1 MTATPT
7 DREARTSTAKGF
19 AATAHLATFAVESG
33 FDDLPPTVVTR
44 GKAHLLDA
52 LGLGLAGAVVP
63 GTRILHDY
71 LAELA
76 VADGGAT
83 VVGSDLRLPARFA
96 AFLNGAAMHAHCYDD
111 TTPQHLPDRNG
122 GVHASGAVTA
132 TALALA
138 EPAGVGGRDLMAAY
152 HVGVEVSSRLNHAI
166 DNRHY
171 RDGFHA
177 TGTINVFGATAAAAR
192 LLGLDVATTQHALG
206 IAASQSS
213 GVRENFGT
221 MTNPF
226 HAGHAAEGGVVAA
239 ELAGRGFTAAPDA
252 LESPRGF
259 FAAAGGGF
267 DPAPL
272 VAIGAPWAFEDP
284 GIWLKPFPSGA
295 LTHPAMKV
303 LAALRTEHGLRAE
316 DVARV
321 RIRTNARIHNI
332 LLHGHPG
339 DWLEAKFSM
348 QFGAA
353 SILVTGRA
361 GLNEFSDDYVQSAA
375 VQQMMD
381 RIDYAPYDDAEPD
394 YTNTTTFVTLELT
407 DGRVLEDRVDY
418 PFGSPHDPMDFA
430 QVADKFRDCA
440 RYGQWPTEPTERAIE
455 LVADLENLT
464 DVGEL
469 ARLFARRR

>member
-1 MTATPT
+1 MTDAPQSHPA
-7 DREARTSTAKGF
+7 DPGF
-19 AATAHLATFAVESG
+19 AATAHVATFAVETGYS
-33 FDDLPPTVVTR
+33 DLPPGVVAS
-44 GKAHLLDA
+44 GKSHLLDA

-71 LAELA
+71 LAELG
-76 VADGGAT
+76 VRDGGVT

-132 TALALA
+132 AALALA
-138 EPAGVGGRDLMAAY
+138 EASGASGRDLMEAY

-192 LLGLDVATTQHALG
+192 LLGLDVEQTRHALG

-213 GVRENFGT
+213 GIRENFGT

-239 ELAGRGFTAAPDA
+239 ELASRGFTAAPDA

-259 FAAAGGGF
+259 FSAAGGGF
-267 DPAPL
+267 DAAPL

-303 LAALRTEHGLRAE
+303 LAAFRSEHGLEAE
-316 DVARV
+316 DIARV
-321 RIRTNARIHNI
+321 QIRTNARIHNI
-332 LLHGHPG
+332 LLHGRAR

-353 SILVTGRA
+353 SILVSGRA
-361 GLNEFSDDYVQSAA
+361 GLNEFNDEYVRSAA

-381 RIDYAPYDDAEPD
+381 RIDYTPYDDAAPD
-394 YTNTTTFVTLELT
+394 YTNTTTFVSVELT
-407 DGRVLEDRVDY
+407 DGRLLEDRVDY
-418 PFGSPHDPMDFA
+418 PFGSPHDPMDFD

-440 RYGQWPTEPTERAIE
+440 RYGQWPSAATERAIE
-455 LVADLENLT
+455 LVADLEGLA
-464 DVGEL
+464 DAGEL
-469 ARLFARRR
+469 ARLFARRG